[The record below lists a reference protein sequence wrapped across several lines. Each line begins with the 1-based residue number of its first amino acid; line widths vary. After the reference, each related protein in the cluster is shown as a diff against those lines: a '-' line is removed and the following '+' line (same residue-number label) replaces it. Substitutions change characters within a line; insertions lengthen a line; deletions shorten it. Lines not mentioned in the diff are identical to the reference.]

1 MVGDGGDGG
10 DGDGEM
16 ASLLNL
22 KVLAWKQTLY
32 SDSKSVRALE
42 EDIPNAKSCCLDEIL
57 VGNIS
62 CSEYCF

>member
-22 KVLAWKQTLY
+22 KVLAWKQTLCF
-32 SDSKSVRALE
+32 DSKSVRAL

-62 CSEYCF
+62 CSEYFF